1 MPPAVSVPVAA
12 SAPPAASADTGYAQ
26 RMAPVVFPADFLWGA
41 ATAAHQVEGDNVT
54 SDWWAWE
61 RRPDTPCREPSGI
74 ACDHYRRYADDI
86 ALLASTGLNTYR
98 FSVEWARIEPS
109 DGTFDPAAID
119 HYRRVVETVRAHG
132 LVPMV
137 TLHHFTL
144 PAWLADRGG
153 WRAPETP
160 ARFERYVRR
169 VVAEIGS
176 GVDWFCTINEPGVV
190 AFGGYLGALG
200 FPPGTRDVASWKEAI
215 RGLVEGHRRARE
227 AVRELRPT
235 ARAGATHSMQE
246 WEADPG
252 GRPVMEYLRR
262 MNEDVFLEAC
272 ADDDF
277 IGVQTYTRVRVRLPA
292 VLGPL
297 ARLALAIPATE
308 STLVPLTV
316 RRETRQASVQAAGSP
331 RGRGSAGVAAALGQD
346 GERLTQMGYEFRP
359 QAIAATVRRAAA
371 LHPGKPIVVTEHGI
385 ATADDRERV
394 AFIRQG
400 LAALHAAMADGVPL
414 RGYVHWSLLD
424 NFEWARG
431 YEMTFGLVAVDRATQ
446 ARTVRPS
453 AYLLGQIARTGRLE
467 P

>member
-1 MPPAVSVPVAA
+1 
-12 SAPPAASADTGYAQ
+12 
-26 RMAPVVFPADFLWGA
+26 
-41 ATAAHQVEGDNVT
+41 
-54 SDWWAWE
+54 
-61 RRPDTPCREPSGI
+61 
-74 ACDHYRRYADDI
+74 
-86 ALLASTGLNTYR
+86 
-98 FSVEWARIEPS
+98 
-109 DGTFDPAAID
+109 
-119 HYRRVVETVRAHG
+119 
-132 LVPMV
+132 
-137 TLHHFTL
+137 
-144 PAWLADRGG
+144 
-153 WRAPETP
+153 
-160 ARFERYVRR
+160 
-169 VVAEIGS
+169 
-176 GVDWFCTINEPGVV
+176 
-190 AFGGYLGALG
+190 
-200 FPPGTRDVASWKEAI
+200 
-215 RGLVEGHRRARE
+215 
-227 AVRELRPT
+227 
-235 ARAGATHSMQE
+235 
-246 WEADPG
+246 
-252 GRPVMEYLRR
+252 MEYLRR

-316 RRETRQASVQAAGSP
+316 RRETRQASAQAAGSP

>member
-1 MPPAVSVPVAA
+1 MPPL
-12 SAPPAASADTGYAQ
+12 
-26 RMAPVVFPADFLWGA
+26 VFPPDFLWGA
-41 ATAAHQVEGDNVT
+41 ATAAHQVEGDNVH

-61 RRPDTPCREPSGI
+61 RRPDTPCPEPSGI
-74 ACDHYRRYADDI
+74 ACDHYRRFADDI
-86 ALLASTGLNTYR
+86 ALLAGTGLNTYR
-98 FSVEWARIEPS
+98 FSVEWARIEPAE
-109 DGTFDPAAID
+109 GTFDEAAID
-119 HYRRVVETVRAHG
+119 HYRRVVETVRAQG
-132 LVPMV
+132 LEPMV

-153 WRAPETP
+153 WRAPEAP

-169 VVAEIGS
+169 VVAAIG
-176 GVDWFCTINEPGVV
+176 GAVEWFCTVNEPGVV

-200 FPPGTRDVASWKEAI
+200 FPPGTRDVAAWKGAI
-215 RGLVEGHRRARE
+215 RGLVEGHRRARA
-227 AVRELRPT
+227 AVRELHPT
-235 ARAGATHSMQE
+235 ARVGATHSMQE

-272 ADDDF
+272 TDDDF
-277 IGVQTYTRVRVRLPA
+277 IGVQTYTRVRVGLPTL
-292 VLGPL
+292 VGPL
-297 ARLALAIPATE
+297 ARLALAVPPLE
-308 STLVPLTV
+308 SALVPLTV
-316 RRETRQASVQAAGSP
+316 RRETRRASEQAPAGASEPAP
-331 RGRGSAGVAAALGQD
+331 RDRGSGGVAGALGRD

-359 QAIAATVRRAAA
+359 QAVAATVRRAAA
-371 LHPGKPIVVTEHGI
+371 LHPGRPIVVTEHGV
-385 ATADDRERV
+385 ATGDDAERV
-394 AFIRQG
+394 EFIQQG

-414 RGYVHWSLLD
+414 RGYIHWSLLD

-453 AYLLGQIARTGRLE
+453 AHLLGRIARSGRLE